1 MSYRTHIYAAILGF
15 FLISAQATGQ
25 EQVDPI
31 QKLIQ
36 QYESMSDK
44 ERVSFLQAIALIGL
58 QKASSAQPAIPPTK
72 PTTTPTTITPPLT
85 VTPPPPT
92 TPQPEPT
99 PTQPPQAPANL
110 EAPAHTPALAP
121 STSLPPTPSEA
132 TPPDKPVTTVQIT
145 LPEPTEPQP
154 DADIQAAVAPAPAKL
169 LVMPQTTPTANS
181 PATTAEPVAPVAV
194 TTAPLASTLPTQVS
208 EPAIEQP
215 ATIPVGT
222 KAIRVIASQQMD
234 YGFTGSNN
242 PSNSVFGLLLPEYQQ
257 KLNNSGAKIEIDDL
271 RKETINFYVTSLEG
285 KISDCGYQIVKSND
299 AASVKDTPLKLETA
313 IQRIVINKT
322 LFETALI
329 GEANA
334 KVTNNQQ
341 ELSSIQTRSTKAL
354 PQFDNLS
361 QRSSELKNSLSQTI
375 EQLSNQVA
383 SKICSLK
390 IN

>member
-1 MSYRTHIYAAILGF
+1 MTYRTHIYAAILG
-15 FLISAQATGQ
+15 LSLVSAQATGQ

-58 QKASSAQPAIPPTK
+58 QKASSAQPAMPPATA
-72 PTTTPTTITPPLT
+72 TTTLTPPIT

-99 PTQPPQAPANL
+99 PAQTPQAPANL
-110 EAPAHTPALAP
+110 EAM
-121 STSLPPTPSEA
+121 
-132 TPPDKPVTTVQIT
+132 PPDKPVTTVQIT

-169 LVMPQTTPTANS
+169 LVMPQPTPLANS

-194 TTAPLASTLPTQVS
+194 TTAPSTSTLPTQVS
-208 EPAIEQP
+208 EPTIEQI

-234 YGFTGSNN
+234 YGFSGSNN

-285 KISDCGYQIVKSND
+285 KISDCGYQIVKSDD
-299 AASVKDTPLKLETA
+299 AASVKDNPLKLETG
-313 IQRIVINKT
+313 IQRMIINKT